1 MVKNALHL
9 VIIDRANLP
18 RVLFVV
24 RHFISSFTYASGA
37 LCAGKAHFCD
47 AQRLS
52 DSGQESHKTVR
63 DCVVPIYRD
72 EAFRSEFVRC
82 GFDFFVVHSCDP
94 FQDKIG

>member
-9 VIIDRANLP
+9 VIIDRANLA

-37 LCAGKAHFCD
+37 LGAGKAHFCD

-52 DSGQESHKTVR
+52 DSGQESRKTVR
-63 DCVVPIYRD
+63 DCVVPIYRR
-72 EAFRSEFVRC
+72 ENGRRGKVSTSHSSSRFCGTVRTR
-82 GFDFFVVHSCDP
+82 
-94 FQDKIG
+94 